1 MKGQAPPHA
10 ALLSAAVQRL
20 RAGQVREADALL
32 KAALKQAPRD
42 PDLLTMAS
50 SVARQLGRPDD
61 AIDLIKRA
69 IKVRPSHAPSYN
81 SLGAALRVKGD
92 LPGAQAAFERAAA
105 LQPNLFDTAFN
116 LGLVLDAQGDFAK
129 ALECLRRAVTLAP
142 ERAEA
147 HEALGNVLVQ
157 AGEPEAGLAALL
169 QAERLRPGSASVA
182 YNLGIAYEALVDDER
197 ALSAF
202 TQATQ
207 RAPNLAVSWAAIGNT
222 QRRRGAYPEAI
233 AAFRRAIELAPDKLK
248 WHEALHETIWQAGQG
263 VNLES
268 YPYAIQRLPQD
279 AALRQGFAVQLNRIR
294 AHQEAEQQAHA
305 ALALAPESAAAHD
318 ILGRTL
324 FNQRRYAEAVAS
336 FDRAAH
342 RAPGDSVVLGRY
354 GEGLV
359 ALGDLAKAHDV
370 LSAALRIA
378 PHDQENLARMTIV
391 LRMLGEERAYG
402 ALANYD
408 ALTKAI
414 AVKPPEGYRD
424 ISAFHAELAPY
435 LLGKHLAKQHPTD
448 QTLRGGTQTFGSL
461 FFDPHPLIQGLRQS
475 LYDAVEGFVATL
487 PEDKAHPFLG
497 RRGPGLTFSG
507 SWSVRLGCGGFHTNH
522 IHPAGW
528 ISSAYYVTLP
538 PEVANEESRQ
548 GWFKM
553 GETNPD
559 TSPDL
564 PAERW
569 VQPEEGKLVLFPSY
583 VWHGTQAFDEG
594 DQRLTVAFDVIPT
607 SD

>member
-10 ALLSAAVQRL
+10 ALLSAAIQKL
-20 RAGQVREADALL
+20 RVGQVREADAML
-32 KAALKQAPRD
+32 KAAVKQAPRD
-42 PDLLTMAS
+42 PDVLTVAS

-61 AIDLIKRA
+61 AIDLIRRA
-69 IKVRPSHAPSYN
+69 IKLRPRHAPSHN
-81 SLGAALRVKGD
+81 SLGAALRAKGD
-92 LPGAQAAFERAAA
+92 LPAAQAAFEHAAA
-105 LQPNLFDTAFN
+105 LQPDLFDTAFN
-116 LGLVLDAQGDFAK
+116 LGLVLDTQDDFAN
-129 ALECLRRAVTLAP
+129 ALVWLRRAVTLAP

-147 HEALGNVLVQ
+147 HEALGNVLVHS
-157 AGEPEAGLAALL
+157 GENEAGLAALM
-169 QAERLRPGSASVA
+169 QAERLRPGVASVA
-182 YNLGIAYEALVDDER
+182 YNLGLAHEALLDDER
-197 ALSAF
+197 ALAAF

-207 RAPNLAVSWAAIGNT
+207 RAPNLAIAWAALSNV
-222 QRRRGAYPEAI
+222 QRRLGAHQEAI
-233 AAFRRAIELAPDKLK
+233 AALRRAIEITPSNLK
-248 WHEALHETIWQAGQG
+248 WHEALHETIWQAGEG
-263 VNLES
+263 VNLDS

-279 AALRQGFAVQLNRIR
+279 AALRQGFAFQLNRIR

-305 ALALAPESAAAHD
+305 ALAIAPESAEGHD
-318 ILGRTL
+318 ILGQTL
-324 FNQRRYAEAVAS
+324 FNQKRYEEAVAS
-336 FDRAAH
+336 FDRANK
-342 RAPGDSVVLGRY
+342 RAPGNKVLLGRY
-354 GEGLV
+354 AEGLV
-359 ALGDLAKAHDV
+359 AFGDLAKAHDV
-370 LSAALRIA
+370 LSAALRVA

-391 LRMLGEERAYG
+391 LRMLGEERAYRSI
-402 ALANYD
+402 ADYETLS
-408 ALTKAI
+408 KAI

-424 ISAFHAELAPY
+424 IAAFHAVLAPY
-435 LLGKHLAKQHPTD
+435 LQAKHLAKQYPTD
-448 QTLRGGTQTFGSL
+448 QTLRGGTQTLGSL
-461 FFDPHPLIQGLRQS
+461 FADQHPLIQGLRQS
-475 LYDAVEGFVATL
+475 LYDAVEGFVAAL

-497 RRGPGLTFSG
+497 RRGSGLKFSG

-538 PEVANEESRQ
+538 PQVANEESRQ

-569 VQPEEGKLVLFPSY
+569 VRPEEGKLVLFPSY

>member
-20 RAGQVREADALL
+20 RAGQIREADGLL

-50 SVARQLGRPDD
+50 SVARQLGQADE
-61 AIDLIKRA
+61 AIDLIRRA
-69 IKVRPSHAPSYN
+69 IKLRPNHAPSLN

-92 LPGAQAAFERAAA
+92 LPAAREAFERAAA
-105 LQPNLFDTAFN
+105 LQPDLFDTAFN
-116 LGLVLDAQGDFAK
+116 LGLVLDAQGDFAN
-129 ALECLRRAVTLAP
+129 ALVWLRRAATLAP

-147 HEALGNVLVQ
+147 HEALGNVLVN
-157 AGEPEAGLAALL
+157 AGEPEAGLTALL
-169 QAERLRPGSASVA
+169 QAEGLRPGGASTA
-182 YNLGIAYEALVDDER
+182 YNLGIAYEALADDQR

-207 RAPNLAVSWAAIGNT
+207 RAPNLAVAWAAIGNT
-222 QRRRGAYPEAI
+222 QRRLGAYPEAI
-233 AAFRRAIELAPDKLK
+233 AALRRAIELAPDRLK
-248 WHEALHETIWQAGQG
+248 WHEALHETIWQAGEG
-263 VNLES
+263 VNLDS
-268 YPYAIQRLPQD
+268 FPYAIQRLPQD
-279 AALRQGFAVQLNRIR
+279 AALRRGFAGQLNRIR
-294 AHQEAEQQAHA
+294 AHQEAEQQVRA
-305 ALALAPESAAAHD
+305 ALAIAPDNAEGHD
-318 ILGRTL
+318 ILGQTL
-324 FNQRRYAEAVAS
+324 FHQRRYEEAVAS
-336 FDRAAH
+336 FHRAAN
-342 RAPGDSVVLGRY
+342 RAPGDKFVLGRY
-354 GEGLV
+354 AEGLV
-359 ALGDLAKAHDV
+359 AFGDLAKAHDV

-391 LRMLGEERAYG
+391 LRMLGEERAYT
-402 ALANYD
+402 ALADYD
-408 ALTKAI
+408 VLTKAI

-424 ISAFHAELAPY
+424 IAAFHAALAPY

-461 FFDPHPLIQGLRQS
+461 FADPHPLIQGLRQS
-475 LYDAVEGFVATL
+475 LYDAVEGFVAGL
-487 PEDKAHPFLG
+487 PEDKAHPFIG
-497 RRGPGLTFSG
+497 RRGSGLKFAG

-522 IHPAGW
+522 IHTAGW

-553 GETNPD
+553 GETNAD

-569 VQPEEGKLVLFPSY
+569 VKPEEGKLVLFPSY

-594 DQRLTVAFDVIPT
+594 DQRLTVAFDVVPT
-607 SD
+607 RD